1 MSMSV
6 TILCE
11 NCVGRPGLMGE
22 HGFSALIERDGRRFL
37 FDTGPGAS
45 LPQNTK
51 ILGKP
56 LQNIDAIF
64 ISHGHYDHTGGLK
77 YALQE
82 NGPVDVIAH
91 SGIFQAHMAKSP
103 FLPDS
108 ELRNVGCPHSKDDL
122 IQAGARFQFTDQTN
136 EIFPGIWFVSGIE
149 RKAEQMPRDPQLV
162 LFKSGQAVQD
172 PMSDDASIV
181 LETPKGPVLI
191 LGCAH
196 AGVLNI
202 LDHVKDNMGISRLRA
217 ILGGTHLMF
226 FPPDQIDAVI
236 DRFETF
242 GIEQIAVSHCT
253 GMKAAIELGAHFK
266 NRFAAATAG
275 SGFSFD

>member
-1 MSMSV
+1 
-6 TILCE
+6 
-11 NCVGRPGLMGE
+11 MGE
-22 HGFSALIERDGRRFL
+22 HGFSALIERDGKRFL

-103 FLPDS
+103 LPES
-108 ELRNVGCPHSKDDL
+108 ELRNVGCPHSIDDL
-122 IQAGARFQFTDQTN
+122 IQAGARFQFTDRTK
-136 EIFPGIWFVSGIE
+136 EIFPGIWFVSGID
-149 RKAEQMPRDPQLV
+149 RKAAQMPRDPQLV
-162 LFKSGQAVQD
+162 LFKSGKAVQD
-172 PMSDDASIV
+172 PMADDASIV

-202 LDHVKDNMGISRLRA
+202 LDHVKDYMGISRLRA

-226 FPPDQIDAVI
+226 FPPGQIDSVI

-253 GMKAAIELGAHFK
+253 GMQAAIELGAHFK